1 MSRIWIRDVC
11 VINEGQQTQG
21 DLWIEAGR
29 IKQIGVIADVA
40 NADVVIEGRGRWLL
54 PGLIDD
60 QVHFREPGLTHKGDI
75 ESESRAAVIGGVTS
89 YMEMP
94 NCIPTT
100 TDRSALQDKF
110 ARAKG
115 RSFANYSF
123 YLGATNDNLEQIK
136 RADPTEICGI
146 KVFMGSSTGNMLVDQ
161 EPILEGIFAHAPT
174 LVATHCEDTPTI
186 QANEQA
192 ALARYGEQIPIS
204 MHPMIRS
211 EEACFASSSLA
222 VALAK
227 RHGTRLHVLHISTAR
242 ELELFSDA
250 PVAQKRIT
258 AEACVHHLFF
268 CDADYSRLG
277 TWIKCNPAI
286 KRAQDRDAILQALR
300 DGVIDVIATD
310 HAPHTREEKA
320 QPYRKAPSGLPL
332 VQHSLLSLL
341 EHVHHHRLS
350 IEEVVQKTSHN
361 VATIFGLEDRGY
373 IREGYWA
380 DLVLVDPH
388 AQTPVTQES
397 LAYRCG
403 WSPFLGHT
411 FPARVDST
419 LVSGHLAWHDGQLH
433 PHAVGQ
439 PLRFHKN
446 RRI

>member
-1 MSRIWIRDVC
+1 MSRIWIRDIC
-11 VINEGQQTQG
+11 LINEGQQKQG

-29 IKQIGVIADVA
+29 IKQIGTSLQVSG
-40 NADVVIEGRGRWLL
+40 ADVVIEGRGRWLL

-75 ESESRAAVIGGVTS
+75 ASESRAAVMGGITS
-89 YMEMP
+89 YLEMP

-100 TDRSALQDKF
+100 TDQRALQDKF
-110 ARAKG
+110 DRAKG

-123 YLGATNDNLEQIK
+123 YLGATHDNLEEIK
-136 RADPTEICGI
+136 RIDPLEVCGI

-161 EPILEGIFAHAPT
+161 EDTLDAIFAHAPT
-174 LVATHCEDTPTI
+174 LVATHCEDTPSI
-186 QANEQA
+186 LAQEQA
-192 ALARYGEQIPIS
+192 ALARFGEDIPAW
-204 MHPMIRS
+204 MHPIIRS
-211 EEACFASSSLA
+211 EEACFLSSSLA
-222 VALAK
+222 VELAK

-242 ELELFSDA
+242 ELALFSNA
-250 PVAQKRIT
+250 PLAQKRIT

-268 CDADYSRLG
+268 CDADYPRLG
-277 TWIKCNPAI
+277 MGIKCNPAI
-286 KRAQDRDAILQALR
+286 KRAEDREALLQAVR

-341 EHVHHHRLS
+341 EHVHHKKLS

-361 VATIFGLEDRGY
+361 VAELFGIQERGY

-380 DLVLVDPH
+380 DLVLVDPL
-388 AQTPVTQES
+388 ATTEVTEDS

-411 FPARVDST
+411 FPARIDST
-419 LVSGHLAWHDGQLH
+419 LVSGHLVWHEGVLH
-433 PHAVGQ
+433 PQAVGQ
-439 PLRFHKN
+439 KLRFHKE
-446 RRI
+446 RR